1 MKTKKSQDHY
11 YRVHI
16 EYSDE
21 DGCFVA
27 RVPEL
32 PGCVSDGSSYEEAA
46 ANIRD
51 AMSGY
56 ILSLKEEG
64 RPLPTPLSKR
74 KFTGKFPVRID
85 PDLHKQ
91 AMAKAMEEGISLNKL
106 VARAL
111 KKVAS

>member
-1 MKTKKSQDHY
+1 MKTKKTADPY
-11 YRVHI
+11 YRVSI

-46 ANIRD
+46 ANIRE

-64 RPLPTPLSKR
+64 RPLPTPLSKK

-85 PDLHKQ
+85 PEIHKQ
-91 AMAKAMEEGISLNKL
+91 AVAKAMEEGISLNKL

-111 KKVAS
+111 KKAAS